1 MSGKTEK
8 KKRRAIR
15 KYVEENKDVV
25 LGVVLNNMRAGTL
38 KEKLAFCFI
47 ILFRGKG

>member
-25 LGVVLNNMRAGTL
+25 LEVVLHQMQTAKL
-38 KEKLAFCFI
+38 KQKIAFCFI
-47 ILFRGKG
+47 ILFRRKL

>member
-1 MSGKTEK
+1 MSQKTEK

-25 LGVVLNNMRAGTL
+25 LEVVLMELRAAKL
-38 KEKLAFCFI
+38 KKKLAFCAI
-47 ILFRGKG
+47 ILFRGK